1 MFRRFGADESQGRL
15 WSVLAGLLLLSLYV
29 IAFIV
34 KNDDRIQIDFVLF
47 TAGVSLIWLIV
58 FTFAL
63 GVLGGVLFTQI
74 HRRRRAQQRR
84 EPGTGVGQVGGRGEA
99 EGESGG

>member
-1 MFRRFGADESQGRL
+1 MFRRFGADESQARL
-15 WSVLAGLLLLSLYV
+15 WSFLAGLLLLALYV

-63 GVLGGVLFTQI
+63 GVLGGVLFSQI
-74 HRRRRAQQRR
+74 YRRRRAHQRR
-84 EPGTGVGQVGGRGEA
+84 EPRTGIGQVGGRGKA
-99 EGESGG
+99 EGEPGG

>member
-1 MFRRFGADESQGRL
+1 MFRRLGADESQGRL

-63 GVLGGVLFTQI
+63 GVLGGVLFTHI
-74 HRRRRAQQRR
+74 YRRRRAQQRR
-84 EPGTGVGQVGGRGEA
+84 EPDTGVGQVGG
-99 EGESGG
+99 